1 MKSKMHILL
10 FVFGFVSL
18 GISVFQFVG
27 GRTLEAIL
35 SIVYFSMFFAGGVVY
50 RSKNKKEQ

>member
-50 RSKNKKEQ
+50 RSKNKKE